1 MPSLDI
7 HFTRENLQDLAVLG
21 DYGLNG
27 IRYLELALPVP
38 DMPIGYHDAL
48 ITVADQQSHSQL
60 WITPKECFS
69 IDDKKRLG
77 LSIQLYSLC
86 NEEGLGIGDFA
97 DLANL
102 ITEAAT
108 HNMDYVLLNPLHLLF
123 EHSPERAS
131 PYSPNSRALLN
142 PLYIAVSLC
151 EDAKNN
157 SALDKLLA
165 DKPHNSAPYIDY
177 TSVSDFKYQVFS
189 LLYQHFCEFASAQ
202 RKQQFARFCETHKHS
217 LSTMLVGDRDYA
229 SYLQWQAHLQLN
241 ICQQAA
247 RDSGMAIGLIN
258 DLAVGCAGDGSEFK
272 SQNEL
277 FADNAHVGA
286 PPDPWAEHGQNWG
299 LPALNPQKLSKDH
312 FAFYRSLI
320 RANMEDVGGLR
331 IDHVMAIRRLWWCF
345 ENNAQQDGCYV
356 YYPFEQLLAVL
367 KIESHLNQCVV
378 IGEDLGVVPNE
389 VREALKASAIYSNG
403 LFYFEKDHQGDF
415 LAAEHFAPYSLLMIA
430 NHDVPPFKGWW
441 VGHDITIKQQ
451 YGLLDEEQTQAQFDA
466 RNIEKHRMLNFIS
479 RESNQHLSLDTD
491 AFIVYEA
498 LASSLAAAPAKL
510 FTIQIDDLDQQILP
524 VNIPGT
530 DKEYPNWRRLL
541 SRPAA
546 QIIKTQQ
553 TLLANLISIRNQ

>member
-1 MPSLDI
+1 
-7 HFTRENLQDLAVLG
+7 
-21 DYGLNG
+21 
-27 IRYLELALPVP
+27 
-38 DMPIGYHDAL
+38 
-48 ITVADQQSHSQL
+48 
-60 WITPKECFS
+60 
-69 IDDKKRLG
+69 
-77 LSIQLYSLC
+77 
-86 NEEGLGIGDFA
+86 
-97 DLANL
+97 
-102 ITEAAT
+102 
-108 HNMDYVLLNPLHLLF
+108 
-123 EHSPERAS
+123 
-131 PYSPNSRALLN
+131 

-157 SALDKLLA
+157 NALIKLLA
-165 DKPHNSAPYIDY
+165 DKPQTDATYIDY

-189 LLYQHFCEFASAQ
+189 CLYQHFCEFGSAE
-202 RKQQFARFCETHKHS
+202 RKQQFTRFCETHKQS

-277 FADNAHVGA
+277 FAENAHVGA

-299 LPALNPQKLSKDH
+299 LPALNPQKLSKDN

-345 ENNAQQDGCYV
+345 ENNSQQDGCYV
-356 YYPFEQLLAVL
+356 YYPFEQLLAIL

-403 LFYFEKDHQGDF
+403 LFYFEKDHQGEF
-415 LAAEHFAPYSLLMIA
+415 LAAEHFAPHSLLMIA

-441 VGHDITIKQQ
+441 IGHDITIKQQ
-451 YGLLDEEQTQAQFDA
+451 YGLLDDEQTRAQFDA
-466 RNIEKHRMLNFIS
+466 RNIEKHRMLNFIA
-479 RESNQHLSLDTD
+479 RESNQHLSLETD
-491 AFIVYEA
+491 AFTVYEA

-546 QIIKTQQ
+546 QIIEAQQ
-553 TLLANLISIRNQ
+553 SFLANLISIRNQ

>member
-1 MPSLDI
+1 MFVIGALFI
-7 HFTRENLQDLAVLG
+7 AGYAQVAFVL
-21 DYGLNG
+21 
-27 IRYLELALPVP
+27 
-38 DMPIGYHDAL
+38 
-48 ITVADQQSHSQL
+48 
-60 WITPKECFS
+60 PKMAKTLFS
-69 IDDKKRLG
+69 G
-77 LSIQLYSLC
+77 
-86 NEEGLGIGDFA
+86 
-97 DLANL
+97 
-102 ITEAAT
+102 
-108 HNMDYVLLNPLHLLF
+108 M
-123 EHSPERAS
+123 
-131 PYSPNSRALLN
+131 
-142 PLYIAVSLC
+142 
-151 EDAKNN
+151 
-157 SALDKLLA
+157 DKLPL
-165 DKPHNSAPYIDY
+165 PTRIMLG
-177 TSVSDFKYQVFS
+177 VSDFVSQYGLIFIVSMVVSIVLLKYYIGTPDGAYNFD
-189 LLYQHFCEFASAQ
+189 LLKLNLPKFGAMVRSSVT
-202 RKQQFARFCETHKHS
+202 ARFSQMLNVLTSSGVQVVDALSIAAETVDNEVFEKALKKAKKDVLGGIPKS
-217 LSTMLVGDRDYA
+217 VALESKYMPA
-229 SYLQWQAHLQLN
+229 
-241 ICQQAA
+241 
-247 RDSGMAIGLIN
+247 MAIGLIN

-415 LAAEHFAPYSLLMIA
+415 LAAEHFAPHSLLMIA

-451 YGLLDEEQTQAQFDA
+451 YGLLDEAQTQAQFDA